1 MKTVRIEGIAFRSA
15 VAALGLAVLAGCQ
28 STGADTRPERLAV
41 QGALTYPERI
51 ALPADSMARVEL
63 RRFDAAGDR
72 VTAELEIPLQG
83 RQVPIP
89 FLLETGIE
97 TGAAAVY
104 ELRGGVT
111 LAGRAFRVTRPLMLD
126 PAAGE
131 IDLGMLRLLPVD
143 QVAFGTHFLCGSVD
157 LLFGAEGESTRMV
170 VNGQVFDMAPAR
182 AASGALYRA
191 LGQETT
197 FFHGKGKEALVEI
210 EGRRLPTCRQAEPPA
225 QPFRARGQEPG
236 WNVTLAGD
244 RAELVLDYGEQRV
257 SLPLFATSGEGR
269 VTRFRAADGT
279 HRMAMDVARRQC
291 NDSMSGMPYPYVVAL
306 EFDGRVL
313 SGCGG
318 EAIDLLAGR
327 EWVVEDLDGGGII
340 DRSRITIEFDPESGR
355 VHGLGSCNRYN
366 AGYALSGEG
375 ISFSGA
381 AATMM
386 ACAPA
391 LMHQEQTF
399 FRLLEGISHFDID
412 ATGALLLS
420 GTAGSMKAYP
430 TSLPPQ

>member
-1 MKTVRIEGIAFRSA
+1 MNTFRNA
-15 VAALGLAVLAGCQ
+15 MLVLGLAALAGCQ
-28 STGADTRPERLAV
+28 APGGAMPAETLLV
-41 QGALTYPERI
+41 QGTLTYPERI
-51 ALPADSMARVEL
+51 ALPSDSVATVEL
-63 RRFDAAGDR
+63 RRFDAGGEQVAA
-72 VTAELEIPLQG
+72 VLEIALQG

-89 FLLETGIE
+89 FLIETGIE
-97 TGAAAVY
+97 AGAAAVY

-111 LAGRAFRVTRPLMLD
+111 LAGRAFRVTRPVMLD

-131 IDLGMLRLLPVD
+131 IDLGMLRLFPVD
-143 QVAFGTHFLCGSVD
+143 QVAFGTHYLCGPVD
-157 LLFGAEGESTRMV
+157 LLFGAEGEHARMV
-170 VNGQVFDMAPAR
+170 VNGQVFDMVHAP

-210 EGRRLPTCRQAEPPA
+210 EGRRLPTCHQAEPPE

-236 WNVTLAGD
+236 WSVTLADG

-257 SLPLFATSGEGR
+257 SLPLFATSSEGR
-269 VTRFRAADGT
+269 VTRFRAGDGT

-306 EFDGRVL
+306 EFDDRVL
-313 SGCGG
+313 TGCGG

-340 DRSRITIEFDPESGR
+340 DRSRITLEFDPESGR
-355 VHGLGSCNRYN
+355 AYGLASCNRYN
-366 AGYALSGEG
+366 AGYTLGGEG

-391 LMHQEQTF
+391 LMNQEQKF
-399 FRLLEGISHFDID
+399 FRILEGVNRFDID
-412 ATGALLLS
+412 ETGALRLS
-420 GTAGSMKAYP
+420 GEAGTMKAYA
-430 TSLPPQ
+430 TSLPPR